1 MRKFELYR
9 PCSGAGAGAGA
20 RAGVGAGQTAV
31 STPRAQPPPLPL
43 GPAGQRRRKPLSPKE
58 CRSDSS
64 KSGTGKCWLP
74 GEPAEGPRGRPVAAL
89 HYLPGSKVPCPEGQH
104 EPRSTDPGGGA
115 LMWGI
120 LPLMRECVAEL
131 GHFRADSGVRLCVT
145 RVPPGQRA
153 EAGGVQVR
161 AQGGRCAHALPPPA
175 HPDGLVFLML
185 TGLTGQ
191 KRPHILSLHFFD

>member
-1 MRKFELYR
+1 M
-9 PCSGAGAGAGA
+9 AG
-20 RAGVGAGQTAV
+20 
-31 STPRAQPPPLPL
+31 L
-43 GPAGQRRRKPLSPKE
+43 
-58 CRSDSS
+58 
-64 KSGTGKCWLP
+64 WLP
-74 GEPAEGPRGRPVAAL
+74 CTIYPVPKCPARKDGMSPGPRIL
-89 HYLPGSKVPCPEGQH
+89 
-104 EPRSTDPGGGA
+104 GGGA

-120 LPLMRECVAEL
+120 LPLMRECVAQL

-153 EAGGVQVR
+153 EAGRVQVR